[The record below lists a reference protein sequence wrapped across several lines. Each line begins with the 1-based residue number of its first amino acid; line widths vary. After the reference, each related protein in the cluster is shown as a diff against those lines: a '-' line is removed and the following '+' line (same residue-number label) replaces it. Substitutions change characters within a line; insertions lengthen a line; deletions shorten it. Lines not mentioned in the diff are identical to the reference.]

1 MQSMNLPQKISYT
14 NSCMKRAAILS
25 DGATI
30 PPQAKLP
37 RSSELRLGRLGRVD
51 RDRPAGGAL
60 RPTRAPAARDR
71 GGADQATPLRR
82 GNPEARSEAQ
92 EPRQCAAQAER
103 QAEEQA

>member
-1 MQSMNLPQKISYT
+1 
-14 NSCMKRAAILS
+14 MKRAPILS
-25 DGATI
+25 GATI

-37 RSSELRLGRLGRVD
+37 RSSELRFGRLGRVD
-51 RDRPAGGAL
+51 RDRPEGGAL

-71 GGADQATPLRR
+71 GGADQATPRQC

-103 QAEEQA
+103 QTEEQA